1 MKITIL
7 RAAGGREDHII
18 QDVHE
23 LMRLLGTEQYD
34 IVNLGGGR
42 LMFLDAADGAS
53 QKPVNAKATELVHAA
68 LREIV
73 GDVAVMFNPDE
84 WELTENDE

>member
-18 QDVHE
+18 EGVDDM
-23 LMRLLGTEQYD
+23 LRLIGTKQYD

-42 LMFLDAADGAS
+42 LMFMAAADAVPP
-53 QKPVNAKATELVHAA
+53 QPVNAAATELAHAA
-68 LREIV
+68 LRDIV
-73 GDVAVMFNPDE
+73 GDVALMFNPDE
-84 WELTENDE
+84 WELTED